1 MISFETGLIYIT
13 LVVLVY
19 VVLGGFRSV
28 IYNDV
33 VQAIIM
39 LVGMIG
45 ATWVIVEKVGGGF
58 GGVIEKAAAI
68 NPALTQ
74 FPGPANVWSP
84 MMVLTTCMV
93 IGMGGFAWPQISQ
106 RMYATRSLKT
116 IKTLAVIFPI
126 SALIVNIPPVFLGLA
141 GRIQYPDLKNADLVF
156 PMMMNDLLSP
166 TMAVIIL
173 LAILA
178 AIMSTVS
185 GMILSIS
192 SILVRDVWIRFFDP
206 QGGTAER
213 ITAVSRIVTVLVV
226 AGSLAF
232 VIWGP
237 KTLVGLLIE
246 ASGPIM
252 LQVLVVLA
260 GGLYWRR
267 ATKAGAIVSM
277 LASEAFL
284 ILLWTKAFT
293 MPAWGIHNGVWAM
306 ILGVVLYF
314 GVSLLTQPAPDE
326 VVRKF
331 FDLYDEPSASTAGAV
346 ATKEPLHVRG

>member
-1 MISFETGLIYIT
+1 
-13 LVVLVY
+13 
-19 VVLGGFRSV
+19 
-28 IYNDV
+28 
-33 VQAIIM
+33 
-39 LVGMIG
+39 
-45 ATWVIVEKVGGGF
+45 
-58 GGVIEKAAAI
+58 
-68 NPALTQ
+68 
-74 FPGPANVWSP
+74 
-84 MMVLTTCMV
+84 
-93 IGMGGFAWPQISQ
+93 
-106 RMYATRSLKT
+106 
-116 IKTLAVIFPI
+116 
-126 SALIVNIPPVFLGLA
+126 
-141 GRIQYPDLKNADLVF
+141 
-156 PMMMNDLLSP
+156 MMMNDLLSP

-206 QGGTAER
+206 KGGTAER
-213 ITAVSRIVTVLVV
+213 MATVSRVVTVLVV

-284 ILLWTKAFT
+284 VLLWTKTIT
-293 MPAWGIHNGVWAM
+293 MPALGIHNGVWAM
-306 ILGVVLYF
+306 LLGVVLYV
-314 GVSLLTQPAPDE
+314 GVSLATQPPPEE

-331 FDLYDEPSASTAGAV
+331 FDLYDEPTGAP
-346 ATKEPLHVRG
+346 ARAEAK